1 MGQGGDLR
9 RYYLNFKRGWQGLK
23 FHMKFSTH
31 LHGSTTSRLMDLSL
45 LLLKGLAHPL
55 SLETSLKCVNMS
67 HLN

>member
-23 FHMKFSTH
+23 FHMKVSTH

-45 LLLKGLAHPL
+45 LSLKGLAHPL
-55 SLETSLKCVNMS
+55 SSKTSVKCVNMS
-67 HLN
+67 NLY